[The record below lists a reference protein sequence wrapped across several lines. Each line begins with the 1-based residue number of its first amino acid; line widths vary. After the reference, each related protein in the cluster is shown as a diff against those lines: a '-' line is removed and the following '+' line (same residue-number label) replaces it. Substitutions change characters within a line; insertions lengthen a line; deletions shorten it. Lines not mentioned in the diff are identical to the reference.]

1 LVYFLRTRRGGA
13 VGFTVPQ
20 KGDKKRLLDLVKKNV
35 ELTFFGDFEKLKDLK
50 NKLKLQ
56 DNPSVIECFDVSH
69 LSGTSTV
76 ASMVQFRNAKADKSN
91 YRRFKIRS
99 VEGIDDFAAIG
110 EVVRRRYKRLKKE
123 KQNMPDLVII
133 DGGLGQLNSALK
145 EIEKLELK
153 IPVISIAKKLQEIYM
168 PGLSFPIS
176 LDKKSK
182 AQKLIQE
189 IRDEA
194 HRFAISYSKLLRK
207 KDMIS

>member
-1 LVYFLRTRRGGA
+1 M
-13 VGFTVPQ
+13 
-20 KGDKKRLLDLVKKNV
+20 
-35 ELTFFGDFEKLKDLK
+35 
-50 NKLKLQ
+50 
-56 DNPSVIECFDVSH
+56 SH

-76 ASMVQFRNAKADKSN
+76 ASMVQFKNAKPDKSN

-99 VEGIDDFAAIG
+99 VEGIDDFAAIR

-133 DGGLGQLNSALK
+133 DGGLGQLNSALN

-153 IPVISIAKKLQEIYM
+153 IPVISIAKKLEEIYT
-168 PGLSFPIS
+168 PGLNFPIS

-207 KDMIS
+207 KEMIS

>member
-1 LVYFLRTRRGGA
+1 
-13 VGFTVPQ
+13 
-20 KGDKKRLLDLVKKNV
+20 
-35 ELTFFGDFEKLKDLK
+35 
-50 NKLKLQ
+50 
-56 DNPSVIECFDVSH
+56 
-69 LSGTSTV
+69 
-76 ASMVQFRNAKADKSN
+76 
-91 YRRFKIRS
+91 
-99 VEGIDDFAAIG
+99 
-110 EVVRRRYKRLKKE
+110 
-123 KQNMPDLVII
+123 MPDLVII

>member
-1 LVYFLRTRRGGA
+1 MGV
-13 VGFTVPQ
+13 TVP
-20 KGDKKRLLDLVKKNV
+20 KIGDKKRLLDLVKVNV
-35 ELTFFGDFEKLKDLK
+35 ELTFFGDFEKLEDLQK
-50 NKLKLQ
+50 KLKLQ
-56 DNPSVIECFDVSH
+56 DTPTVIECFDVSH
-69 LSGTSTV
+69 LSGTSPV
-76 ASMVQFRNAKADKSN
+76 ASMVQFRNAKPDKSN

-99 VEGIDDFAAIG
+99 VEGVDDTAAIG
-110 EVVRRRYKRLKKE
+110 EVVRRRYKRLKRE

-153 IPVISIAKKLQEIYM
+153 IPIISIAKRMEEIYT

-182 AQKLIQE
+182 AQKLIVE

-194 HRFAISYSKLLRK
+194 HRFAIAYQKVLRK
-207 KDMIS
+207 KEMIK

>member
-1 LVYFLRTRRGGA
+1 VKNDKVYLILFNVYKGILENKQEYEFDFNGSFLEEFIIQYYSDNNVPRELILPEPIDDSLVYFLRTRRGGA

-99 VEGIDDFAAIG
+99 VEGIDDWGSG
-110 EVVRRRYKRLKKE
+110 EKKVQKTEKGETEHARSCDNRRWSGTTKFGFE
-123 KQNMPDLVII
+123 GD
-133 DGGLGQLNSALK
+133 
-145 EIEKLELK
+145 
-153 IPVISIAKKLQEIYM
+153 
-168 PGLSFPIS
+168 
-176 LDKKSK
+176 
-182 AQKLIQE
+182 
-189 IRDEA
+189 
-194 HRFAISYSKLLRK
+194 
-207 KDMIS
+207 